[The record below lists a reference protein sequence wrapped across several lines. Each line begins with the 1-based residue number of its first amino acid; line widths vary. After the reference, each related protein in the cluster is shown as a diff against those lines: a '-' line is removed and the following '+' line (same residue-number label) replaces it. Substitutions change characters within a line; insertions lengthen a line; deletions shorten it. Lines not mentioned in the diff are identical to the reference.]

1 MRGDLLRSRPP
12 AYADDMSTDAR
23 APRTLSEHRPPDA
36 EDLVIE
42 VPAARLSAVR
52 VPARTGDPAT
62 APVALLVPGFTGS
75 KEDFLPVMGPLADR
89 GVTVVAFSQRGQWG
103 STGPGQAEPPVDASG
118 YELETLGQDVHHVLD
133 ALAGVGGFGGRHVAT
148 DAAPAAP
155 LGPVHLL
162 GHSFGGVVGLQ
173 AVIRDPGRF
182 ASYTHWNS
190 GPRSRADRSE
200 QIALVRASGSAG
212 LWPLWFLPEQL
223 DGGDPEVE
231 WFRTRLFGTASAQL
245 LGALEIMQAQTDR
258 VDELRATGIP
268 VLVSHGDADDAW
280 PQDWQRDMAE
290 RAGARY
296 EVVADAGHS
305 AQVDQPEASA
315 DLLAGFWRSAAPT
328 A

>member
-1 MRGDLLRSRPP
+1 
-12 AYADDMSTDAR
+12 MSTDAHAH
-23 APRTLSEHRPPDA
+23 APRTLSDHRPEDA
-36 EDLVIE
+36 EDLTVE

-89 GVTVVAFSQRGQWG
+89 GFTVVAFSQRGQWG
-103 STGPGQAEPPVDASG
+103 STGPGQAEPPVDATG
-118 YELETLGQDVHHVLD
+118 YELETLGQDVHHVVD
-133 ALAGVGGFGGRHVAT
+133 ALAGRGGSGGRHVAT

-173 AVIRDPGRF
+173 ALLSDPGRF

-200 QIALVRASGSAG
+200 QIAAVRASGSAG

-223 DGGDPEVE
+223 DGDDPEVE

-245 LGALEIMQAQTDR
+245 LGALEIMQEQTDR

-296 EVVADAGHS
+296 EVIADAGHS
-305 AQVDQPEASA
+305 AQVDQPQASA
-315 DLLAGFWRSAAPT
+315 DLLAEFWRSAAPT

>member
-1 MRGDLLRSRPP
+1 
-12 AYADDMSTDAR
+12 MSTDAH
-23 APRTLSEHRPPDA
+23 APRTLSDHRPEDA
-36 EDLVIE
+36 EDLTIE

-89 GVTVVAFSQRGQWG
+89 GFTVVAYSQRGQWG
-103 STGPGQAEPPVDASG
+103 STGPGHAEPPVDATG
-118 YELETLGQDVHHVLD
+118 YELETLGQDVHHVAD
-133 ALAGVGGFGGRHVAT
+133 ALAGRGGSGGRHVAT

-173 AVIRDPGRF
+173 ALISDPGRF

-200 QIALVRASGSAG
+200 QIAQVRASGSAG

-223 DGGDPEVE
+223 DGDDPEVE
-231 WFRTRLFGTASAQL
+231 WFRTRLLGTSSAQL

-258 VDELRATGIP
+258 VDELRGTGVP
-268 VLVSHGDADDAW
+268 VLVSHGDTDDAW

-315 DLLAGFWRSAAPT
+315 ELLAGFWRSARS
-328 A
+328 

>member
-1 MRGDLLRSRPP
+1 
-12 AYADDMSTDAR
+12 MSTDAH
-23 APRTLSEHRPPDA
+23 APRTLSEHRPEDA
-36 EDLVIE
+36 EDLTFE
-42 VPAARLSAVR
+42 VQAARLSAVR

-75 KEDFLPVMGPLADR
+75 KEDFFPVMGPLADR
-89 GVTVVAFSQRGQWG
+89 GFTVVAFSQRGQWG
-103 STGPGQAEPPVDASG
+103 STGPGQAEPPVDATG
-118 YELETLGQDVHHVLD
+118 YELETLGQDVHHVVD
-133 ALAGVGGFGGRHVAT
+133 ALAGVGGSGGRHVAN

-162 GHSFGGVVGLQ
+162 GHSFGGVVGLH
-173 AVIRDPGRF
+173 ALLSDPGRF
-182 ASYTHWNS
+182 
-190 GPRSRADRSE
+190 SE
-200 QIALVRASGSAG
+200 QIAAVRASGSAG

-223 DGGDPEVE
+223 EGDDPEVE

-258 VDELRATGIP
+258 VEDLRATGVP

-280 PQDWQRDMAE
+280 PQEWQRDMAE

-315 DLLAGFWRSAAPT
+315 DLLAGFWRSAAP
-328 A
+328 AA

>member
-1 MRGDLLRSRPP
+1 
-12 AYADDMSTDAR
+12 MSTDAHT
-23 APRTLSEHRPPDA
+23 PRTLSDHRPEDA
-36 EDLVIE
+36 EDFTIE

-75 KEDFLPVMGPLADR
+75 KEDFLPLLGPLAER
-89 GVTVVAFSQRGQWG
+89 GFTVVAFSQRGQWG

-118 YELETLGQDVHHVLD
+118 YELETLGQDVHHVVD
-133 ALAGVGGFGGRHVAT
+133 ALAGVGGSGGRHVAA
-148 DAAPAAP
+148 DAQPSAP

-190 GPRSRADRSE
+190 GPRSRGDRSE
-200 QIALVRASGSAG
+200 GIAAIRAHGSAG

-223 DGGDPEVE
+223 EGGDPEVE

-280 PQDWQRDMAE
+280 PKDWQRDMAE

-315 DLLAGFWRSAAPT
+315 DLLADFWRSATPSA
-328 A
+328 